1 MARSKIAA
9 IRSWMKNMGFILIKS
24 HLINGKTTK
33 INYYSLGSFGIY
45 EEISKG
51 VNNGEKI
58 EGNKLRFIS
67 WTPWGVDFEVSSVN
81 DLSEAYQESINYNP
95 DIVFG

>member
-9 IRSWMKNMGFILIKS
+9 IKSWMKSMGFKLIKS
-24 HLINGKTTK
+24 HVINGRATK

-51 VNNGEKI
+51 IKNGEKI
-58 EGNKLRFIS
+58 AENKLRFIS

-81 DLSEAYQESINYNP
+81 DLSEAYQDSINYNP
-95 DIVFG
+95 DIIFA

>member
-9 IRSWMKNMGFILIKS
+9 IKSWMKSMGFKLVKS
-24 HLINGKTTK
+24 HLVNGRTTK

-51 VNNGEKI
+51 IKDGKKI
-58 EGNKLRFIS
+58 AEDKFRFIS
-67 WTPWGVDFEVSSVN
+67 WTPWGVDFEVNSVN
-81 DLSEAYQESINYNP
+81 DLSQAYQDSVTYNP
-95 DIVFG
+95 EITLT